1 MQPAFG
7 QSATPGASINLEE
20 VVVQSP
26 SARPVVRP
34 PARPRTAAG
43 EASPRGP
50 VQPRSEP
57 GEVQAPGPAEP
68 GVSGEPGSNPE
79 AVARVRLDAIAGGTA
94 LITQSELADRGVPTV
109 ANTLSL
115 VPGVIVQ
122 SMFGGN
128 DQPRIQMR
136 GSGLQQNP
144 VERGILILQ
153 DGLPLNRA
161 DGSYIVGFADPS
173 QAQFI
178 EVFRGYT
185 ANRLGATVLGGAINF
200 ASFNGTTTPG
210 VALGVEVGS
219 FGEVTGIARAGG
231 RTANSDVLGQISST
245 RRDGFRNFNSSDR
258 LNVNLN
264 AGHRVSEAVS
274 TRLFVGYTD
283 LSFDIPGPLN
293 WNMMEQDP
301 RQIYPGPTVTLPG
314 PVVRN
319 PGPNVVRDRP
329 SRNADQIRA
338 GSRTSATF
346 GPHLFDV
353 AFGLTHTDDAFL
365 FPIASSLRST
375 DGGDFAGVIRYAYG
389 TDSGRPLPLF
399 EMTAKY
405 EIGSAD
411 RLNYQNIGGSQGALF
426 GKSKLDATTLSLYAG
441 MQIPIGERFTL
452 SPAISYAQATRDN
465 DDSYGL
471 GLRPVAGFN
480 PVTGAFQTAVALAQ
494 DTSYTRSYSGWT
506 PSLGFR
512 YELAPNNS
520 LFAAVSRG
528 FEPPTHD
535 DLLAPINGTPF
546 FSPGA
551 PINGVRQLAFA
562 TPNLKAQT
570 ATTVEGGWR
579 GTNGPFAWNVVTYY
593 SWIENELLSLRDA
606 SGAQLAS
613 VNADKT
619 THFGVELGSAWQMT
633 DALSGRVAYT
643 YQDFRFDNDPV
654 FRDNRLA
661 GAPPHNINAALRYLI
676 TPLWFV
682 EGEVN
687 WRPGQTPVDNANTL
701 FNPGWSILTLRSQ
714 YRMNDNYTVY
724 GEVRNLFDKVYASS
738 TLVVDRAVAGQAVY
752 LPGDG
757 RAYIAGLKARW

>member
-1 MQPAFG
+1 MPPAFG
-7 QSATPGASINLEE
+7 QSATPGSSIRLDE
-20 VVVQSP
+20 VVIQSDT
-26 SARPVVRP
+26 ARPEARRPTQRRTVSGEARP
-34 PARPRTAAG
+34 P
-43 EASPRGP
+43 SPAVR
-50 VQPRSEP
+50 RSEP
-57 GEVQAPGPAEP
+57 DQATAPSPAERS
-68 GVSGEPGSNPE
+68 GVATSNPE
-79 AVARVRLDAIAGGTA
+79 EVARLRLDALAGGTA
-94 LITQSELADRGVPTV
+94 LISQSELADRGVPTIV
-109 ANTLSL
+109 NTLTM

-144 VERGILILQ
+144 VERGILILK

-200 ASFNGTTTPG
+200 VSPNGATMPG
-210 VALGVEVGS
+210 IAAGVEVGS
-219 FGEVTGIARAGG
+219 FGEVTATARAGG
-231 RTANSDVLGQISST
+231 RSENADVLGQVSST
-245 RRDGFRNFNSSDR
+245 RRDGFRDFNNSDR

-264 AGHRVSEAVS
+264 TGFKLTEAVS
-274 TRLFVGYTD
+274 TRLFLGYTD
-283 LSFDIPGPLN
+283 LGFDIPGPLT
-293 WNMMEQDP
+293 WEKLQQDP
-301 RQIYPGPTVTLPG
+301 KQIYPGPTVTLPG
-314 PVVRN
+314 PVIRN

-329 SRNADQIRA
+329 SRDADQIRA
-338 GSRTSATF
+338 GSRTSASF
-346 GPHLFDV
+346 GPHLVDV
-353 AFGLTHTDDAFL
+353 ALGLSQTDDAFL

-375 DGGDFAGVIRYAYG
+375 DGGDFAGVVRYAYG
-389 TDSGRPLPLF
+389 ADGGRPLPLF
-399 EMTAKY
+399 EATAKY
-405 EIGSAD
+405 VIGSAD
-411 RLNYQNIGGSQGALF
+411 RLNYQNIAGTQGALF

-441 MQIPIGERFTL
+441 MQIPLGERFTL
-452 SPAISYAQATRDN
+452 APALSYAHATREN
-465 DDSYGL
+465 DDSYGM

-480 PVTGAFQTAVALAQ
+480 PVTGAFQTALALAQ
-494 DTSYTRSYSGWT
+494 DTSYTRAYAGWS
-506 PSLGFR
+506 PSLGLR

-551 PINGVRQLAFA
+551 PIGGVRQLAFA

-579 GTNGPFAWNVVTYY
+579 GTNGPFSWNIVTYY

-619 THFGVELGSAWQMT
+619 SHFGVDVGYCL
-633 DALSGRVAYT
+633 
-643 YQDFRFDNDPV
+643 V
-654 FRDNRLA
+654 F
-661 GAPPHNINAALRYLI
+661 
-676 TPLWFV
+676 
-682 EGEVN
+682 
-687 WRPGQTPVDNANTL
+687 
-701 FNPGWSILTLRSQ
+701 
-714 YRMNDNYTVY
+714 
-724 GEVRNLFDKVYASS
+724 
-738 TLVVDRAVAGQAVY
+738 
-752 LPGDG
+752 
-757 RAYIAGLKARW
+757 